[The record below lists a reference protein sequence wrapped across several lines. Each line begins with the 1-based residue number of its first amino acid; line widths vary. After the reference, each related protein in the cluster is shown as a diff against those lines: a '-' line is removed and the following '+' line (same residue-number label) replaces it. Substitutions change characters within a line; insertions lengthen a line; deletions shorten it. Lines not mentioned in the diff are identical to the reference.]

1 MALNCENWK
10 LVLVLKHFKVNNESK
25 VRSSE
30 GKIFSDL
37 SSQEDPTL
45 VSVRPRRT
53 RTLSSSDLFDQEDQ
67 SLLSVRPRRR
77 RTMSASD
84 LLTIDDPILVSVRP
98 RLRTGSE
105 RVGWLRESNTLSEK
119 AIAGEGKVSANV
131 RPKLR
136 SNISGS
142 TSGEEETD
150 IARDRIDARC
160 LKMRYEGSRALQRA
174 SAPPM
179 PTTKDAKFYNMNH
192 RRRGKAFIFNH
203 MTFDE
208 KLQLK
213 IRKGTNC
220 DKDNLRET
228 LMELDFEVTVFDDLS
243 FDKIEGLLESVSQ
256 EDHSDAD
263 CILVAVLTHGEHGF
277 LYAFDQFYK
286 PERLWSH
293 FSADKC
299 KTLAGKPKMFFIQA
313 CRGEQLDHGMIMT
326 RTETDGG
333 ATTSYKIPNHADF
346 LVAYSTIPGFI
357 SWRNSTAGSWFVQAF
372 CDVIQE
378 AHSMDLLSILTK
390 VCRKVAYE
398 FHSDC
403 PRENVLHDKKQIPC
417 IMSMLTRAVI
427 FTRKWMF
434 NDSGFYCS

>member
-1 MALNCENWK
+1 MAQNCEHWK
-10 LVLVLKHFKVNNESK
+10 LDLILKHFKVNHESK
-25 VRSSE
+25 VRSSDD
-30 GKIFSDL
+30 KKFSDH

-45 VSVRPRRT
+45 VSVRPRRI
-53 RTLSSSDLFDQEDQ
+53 RSMSSSDLFGQEDQ
-67 SLLSVRPRRR
+67 SLLSVRPIHRS
-77 RTMSASD
+77 TLSSSD
-84 LLTIDDPILVSVRP
+84 LLSIDDQLLVSVRP

-105 RVGWLRESNTLSEK
+105 SSGGVGEAKVTANFRPRLRSHLSE
-119 AIAGEGKVSANV
+119 GTS
-131 RPKLR
+131 
-136 SNISGS
+136 SG
-142 TSGEEETD
+142 EETD

-160 LKMRYEGSRALQRA
+160 LEMGSVGSRVLQRA

-179 PTTKDAKFYNMNH
+179 PTTKDAEFYNMNH
-192 RRRGKAFIFNH
+192 RRRGKALIFNH
-203 MTFDE
+203 MNFDQ

-220 DKDNLRET
+220 DRDNLRDT
-228 LMELDFEVTVFDDLS
+228 LMELDFEVNVFDDLH
-243 FDKIEGLLESVSQ
+243 FDKIEGLLESVSK
-256 EDHSDAD
+256 EDHADAD
-263 CILVAVLTHGEHGF
+263 CILVTVLTHGEHGF

-390 VCRKVAYE
+390 VCREVAYE

-403 PRENVLHDKKQIPC
+403 PENNILHDKKQIPC

-427 FTRKWMF
+427 FTRKGML
-434 NDSGFYCS
+434 NDSGFY